1 LRAEANQDMWKR
13 IATGITVLMLMA
25 TMATAQVKDNAANQR
40 VVLEQILTQTYQ
52 PSVVG
57 KKIVGI
63 GGETAVHRAGTIVVI
78 QRPGLYAGLQRNE
91 TASTAVHGLDTEF
104 FRGTKDYAIPAGE
117 RFYITAIAVGG
128 ETVFFGLLSAR
139 DVTTP
144 RGTGRLWAVATFYFP
159 TETLANADKDA
170 VIREL
175 DQWFVPEGRA
185 PSVTAAP
192 SASPANVAAAPVAM
206 QPALQSSAKLTEG
219 MTRDQVLAVLGPPQ
233 SEVTFGAETWMKYPG
248 LAIKMKDEKLAA
260 VEDVGQASAK
270 VSMESDPANAEIYLD
285 GQLVGSTPSTL
296 ETPAGKHQF
305 SVRLAGYAEWTRELR
320 VLPGSDIH
328 LKAAL
333 EKK

>member
-1 LRAEANQDMWKR
+1 MRGEANQDMLKR

-25 TMATAQVKDNAANQR
+25 VMAAGQVKDNAANQR
-40 VVLEQILTQTYQ
+40 AVLEQILTQTYQ

-57 KKIVGI
+57 KKMVGI

-78 QRPGLYAGLQRNE
+78 RRPGLYAGLQRNE

-117 RFYITAIAVGG
+117 RFYITAISVGG

-159 TETLANADKDA
+159 PETLGTADKDA

-175 DQWFVPEGRA
+175 DQWFVPEGRT

-192 SASPANVAAAPVAM
+192 SASPANVAAALVAT

-305 SVRLAGYAEWTRELR
+305 SVRLTGYAEWTRELR

-328 LKAAL
+328 LKASL

>member
-1 LRAEANQDMWKR
+1 MLSEANEDMLKR

-25 TMATAQVKDNAANQR
+25 IMAIGQVKDNAANQR
-40 VVLEQILTQTYQ
+40 AVLEQILTQTYQ

-57 KKIVGI
+57 KKMVGI

-91 TASTAVHGLDTEF
+91 TASTAVHGLDTEV

-117 RFYITAIAVGG
+117 RFYITAISVGG

-139 DVTTP
+139 TVTTP
-144 RGTGRLWAVATFYFP
+144 RGTARLWAVATFYFP
-159 TETLANADKDA
+159 PETLGTADKDA

-185 PSVTAAP
+185 PSVTAPP
-192 SASPANVAAAPVAM
+192 SANVAAAPVAT
-206 QPALQSSAKLTEG
+206 QSALQSSAKLTEG
-219 MTRDQVLAVLGPPQ
+219 MTRDQILAVLGPPQ

-248 LAIKMKDEKLAA
+248 LTIKMKGEKLTA

-305 SVRLAGYAEWTRELR
+305 SVRLTGYAEWTRELR

-328 LKAAL
+328 LKASL